1 MDKIKKQILCQIVKP
16 VPCCCDKNDDA
27 SFKWLHESLSGSTS
41 DQCLPVMLCILLD
54 DRFEIFRMW
63 KHIWS
68 GNTHA
73 DTRVH
78 ERANKRQLFWGSF
91 IQSSVRWGQRTSACV
106 FEHWK
111 TERPHI
117 QQGQKGY
124 INTLYDYV
132 SALISVPSPGEERGF
147 CWSAAMTPLWL
158 ILPNTLYQL
167 NRRRS
172 AVSLALLC
180 GASFG
185 SAWKTFLLPAARP
198 LSACTGTP
206 WLVGMQSSWKGPKH
220 THTFMQAS
228 QNTHCLHWKRKTN
241 CLTSLHGKTF
251 IFFQKNC
258 FRTTVYCLL
267 TYVKL
272 KLKCALCVC
281 KQRLSL
287 VFTTLVPWWRLF
299 IFYEVL
305 GYGHLAIKICLYTFF
320 VSNKHTCFFFF
331 WWVNSFFCLL
341 LFINEVN

>member
-1 MDKIKKQILCQIVKP
+1 MTMQVS
-16 VPCCCDKNDDA
+16 NDCMKA
-27 SFKWLHESLSGSTS
+27 WVEA
-41 DQCLPVMLCILLD
+41 DQCLPVMLCILSD

-73 DTRVH
+73 NTRAH
-78 ERANKRQLFWGSF
+78 KRANKCQLFWGGF
-91 IQSSVRWGQRTSACV
+91 IQSSVRRGQRTSACV
-106 FEHWK
+106 FERWK

-117 QQGQKGY
+117 RQGQKGY

-132 SALISVPSPGEERGF
+132 SALISVPTPGEERGF

-158 ILPNTLYQL
+158 VLPNTLYQL
-167 NRRRS
+167 NRRRF

-180 GASFG
+180 GASSG

-228 QNTHCLHWKRKTN
+228 QNTHCLCWKRKAN
-241 CLTSLHGKTF
+241 CLTLLFRKTF
-251 IFFQKNC
+251 IFFQNNC

-281 KQRLSL
+281 KQCLSL
-287 VFTTLVPWWRLF
+287 VFPWRCLKTCFYFLWSPRLCYTKLQTPNLTF
-299 IFYEVL
+299 
-305 GYGHLAIKICLYTFF
+305 YGHMAPKICLYTFF
-320 VSNKHTCFFFF
+320 VSNKHTHGFFF

-341 LFINEVN
+341 MFINEVN

>member
-1 MDKIKKQILCQIVKP
+1 MSNCKSGAVLSRY
-16 VPCCCDKNDDA
+16 DA
-27 SFKWLHESLSGSTS
+27 SFKWSHESLSGSSS
-41 DQCLPVMLCILLD
+41 DQCLPVMLCILSD

-68 GNTHA
+68 GNPHA
-73 DTRVH
+73 NTRAH
-78 ERANKRQLFWGSF
+78 ECTNKRQLFWGSF
-91 IQSSVRWGQRTSACV
+91 IQSSVRRGQRTSACV
-106 FEHWK
+106 FERWK

-117 QQGQKGY
+117 RQGQKGY

-158 ILPNTLYQL
+158 VLPNTLYQL

-228 QNTHCLHWKRKTN
+228 QNTHCRHWKKKTN
-241 CLTSLHGKTF
+241 CLTSLFGKNF
-251 IFFQKNC
+251 YF
-258 FRTTVYCLL
+258 
-267 TYVKL
+267 
-272 KLKCALCVC
+272 
-281 KQRLSL
+281 LS
-287 VFTTLVPWWRLF
+287 
-299 IFYEVL
+299 E
-305 GYGHLAIKICLYTFF
+305 
-320 VSNKHTCFFFF
+320 
-331 WWVNSFFCLL
+331 
-341 LFINEVN
+341 